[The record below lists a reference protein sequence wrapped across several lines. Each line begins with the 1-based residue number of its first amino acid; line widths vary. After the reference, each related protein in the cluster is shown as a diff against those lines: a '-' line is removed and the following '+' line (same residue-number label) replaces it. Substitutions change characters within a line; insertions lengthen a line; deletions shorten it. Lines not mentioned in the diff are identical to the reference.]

1 MCNHSTLVL
10 GYLLLYGYDVS
21 GHAYTKRLEA
31 LAVGAIITGIIY
43 FRSHR
48 KKTHELNFLSF
59 FEEFDINSHRTK
71 WQLSITFAICSILF
85 IAKMINLP
93 RAMWAGIAVMSIITP
108 FPTGKKQ
115 RVKERVLGNIFGA
128 LLVLI
133 MYTYCPQFM
142 YNNIGI
148 IGGIGVGL
156 SATYGFQSVFNAFGA
171 ISAAA
176 TILGFP
182 AAIFFRIFNNVL
194 GSVYGIVFNKY
205 FCKLVG
211 SKE

>member
-1 MCNHSTLVL
+1 
-10 GYLLLYGYDVS
+10 
-21 GHAYTKRLEA
+21 
-31 LAVGAIITGIIY
+31 
-43 FRSHR
+43 
-48 KKTHELNFLSF
+48 
-59 FEEFDINSHRTK
+59 
-71 WQLSITFAICSILF
+71 
-85 IAKMINLP
+85 MINLP

-182 AAIFFRIFNNVL
+182 AAIFFRVFNNAL
-194 GSVYGIVFNKY
+194 GSVSGIVFNKY
-205 FCKLVG
+205 FCKLIG